1 MRPSNIKPRLKGISF
16 GKRDIQL
23 FCSILFLFLVPA
35 AGEARAAVI
44 TTPPDL
50 SPGDQYRLAFV
61 TSGSRLPSD
70 FIEDYN
76 TFVDGF
82 GDTILPGDWKAIAS
96 TFHSDAV
103 QMSARDNT
111 GTQGDAAIPIYNVL
125 GNRVADGYDDLWDG
139 SIQTSI
145 AYNENGETEINFVL
159 TGTHQ
164 TGVIWSAQ
172 YYTNYGYTLPGSYLN
187 EDWINFGETLTA
199 STLWDDDGLSGGP
212 KMYGLSEVLVVPIPE
227 PSTALFLGLG
237 LTGLAGKRPRRN
249 RS

>member
-1 MRPSNIKPRLKGISF
+1 M
-16 GKRDIQL
+16 RDIQL
-23 FCSILFLFLVPA
+23 VCSILFLFLVAA

-44 TTPPDL
+44 TTPLDL

-61 TSGSRLPSD
+61 TSGSRIPSD

-111 GTQGDAAIPIYNVL
+111 GTQGDAAIPIYNMI
-125 GNRVADGYDDLWDG
+125 GERVADGYGDLWDG
-139 SIQTSI
+139 SIQAPI
-145 AYNENGETEINFVL
+145 QYNENGDKEINAVL

-164 TGVIWSAQ
+164 TGIIWSAQ
-172 YYTNYGYTLPGSYLN
+172 YYTNFGYTFNDNYLGHR
-187 EDWINFGETLTA
+187 WINFADRYTIDDF
-199 STLWDDDGLSGGP
+199 WDDDGDTGGP

-237 LTGLAGKRPRRN
+237 LTGLAWKRPTRN
-249 RS
+249 CS

>member
-1 MRPSNIKPRLKGISF
+1 MRDF
-16 GKRDIQL
+16 QL
-23 FCSILFLFLVPA
+23 VCSILSLFLVPA

-44 TTPPDL
+44 TTPLDL

-111 GTQGDAAIPIYNVL
+111 GTQGDAAIPIYNMI
-125 GNRVADGYDDLWDG
+125 GERVADGYGDLWDG
-139 SIQTSI
+139 SIQAPI
-145 AYNENGETEINFVL
+145 QYNENGDKEINAVL
-159 TGTHQ
+159 TGTHH
-164 TGVIWSAQ
+164 TGIIWSAQ
-172 YYTNYGYTLPGSYLN
+172 YYTNFGYTFNDNYL
-187 EDWINFGETLTA
+187 DDKWINFADRYTIDDFWA
-199 STLWDDDGLSGGP
+199 DDGDTGGP
-212 KMYGLSEVLVVPIPE
+212 KMYGMSEVLVVPIPE

-237 LTGLAGKRPRRN
+237 LTGLAWKRPTRN

>member
-1 MRPSNIKPRLKGISF
+1 M
-16 GKRDIQL
+16 RDIQL
-23 FCSILFLFLVPA
+23 VFSILFLFLVPA

-44 TTPPDL
+44 TTPLDL

-111 GTQGDAAIPIYNVL
+111 GTQGDAAIPIYNMI
-125 GNRVADGYDDLWDG
+125 GERVADGYGDLWDG
-139 SIQTSI
+139 SIQAPI
-145 AYNENGETEINFVL
+145 QYNENGDKEINAVL
-159 TGTHQ
+159 TGTHH

-172 YYTNYGYTLPGSYLN
+172 YYTNFGYMFNDNYL
-187 EDWINFGETLTA
+187 DDKWINFADRYTIDDFWA
-199 STLWDDDGLSGGP
+199 DDGDTGGP
-212 KMYGLSEVLVVPIPE
+212 KMYGMSEVLVVPIPE

-237 LTGLAGKRPRRN
+237 LTGLAWKRPTRN